1 MNQQNMDVLVNV
13 IGAVES
19 GGQVYGRR
27 DYAAYTPPYTNSEKE
42 HTITLGWAQNYGA
55 EAKRLIEMIFTVAP
69 EIVWQTD
76 SDGSIL
82 EMLGHDWVAE
92 KWNPTDE
99 QVAVLRTLLISEPG
113 KKCQDELFMFLMNQ
127 FIQECAEKYTDDVKA
142 QMMYCEIR
150 HLGGRSAAERIF
162 DRLNGKY
169 DLNSILASLAADQHD
184 KSSDNQVGDAR
195 FWGRHLKCKLFIEE
209 HAVDET
215 KEGDSMSAENTLAK
229 IALAEEGYLEKKDG
243 SKPALYDKKK
253 NAGENN
259 YTKYWD
265 EIKSAYQ
272 GQAWCLCF
280 IVWCYV
286 RAFTKEVAKKLLY
299 ATDEGWTFYTP
310 TQAARFKTAGRWFDG
325 GVIPQPGWL
334 VFFKNSMRIH
344 HIALVY
350 AVDQQKKI
358 IYTIEGNTSNSTE
371 VIANG
376 GAVCKKAYA
385 VSNANIA
392 GYGAPDYSIVG
403 QKYVPGW
410 NSDSNGW
417 WYADSES
424 TYLASC
430 WKDINGHRYYFGK
443 DGYAVTGWQQIDGK
457 WYYFEPRKG
466 HPLECGLYVTDA
478 NGVQDVGE
486 FPS

>member
-1 MNQQNMDVLVNV
+1 MNQQNMDVLVNI

-55 EAKRLIEMIFTVAP
+55 EAKRLIEMIFNVAP
-69 EIVWQTD
+69 EIFWQTD
-76 SDGSIL
+76 TDGSVID
-82 EMLGHDWVAE
+82 MLDHDWVAE
-92 KWNPTDE
+92 RWNPTEE
-99 QVAVLRTLLISEPG
+99 QQAVLKTILISEPG
-113 KKCQDELFMFLMNQ
+113 KKCQDELFKYLMNQ

-162 DRLNGKY
+162 DRLGGKY
-169 DLNSILASLAADQHD
+169 DLDSIMSSLVADQRD
-184 KSSDNQVGDAR
+184 TSSDNQVGDAK
-195 FWGRHLKCKLFIEE
+195 FWGRHLKCKQFIEE
-209 HAVDET
+209 HAVVEL
-215 KEGDSMSAENTLAK
+215 KEGDNMGAENTVAE

-243 SKPALYDKKK
+243 SKPALYDKTS
-253 NAGENN
+253 NAGKNN
-259 YTKYWD
+259 FTKYWE
-265 EIKSAYQ
+265 EIKSSFQ

-280 IVWCYV
+280 IIWCFV

-299 ATDEGWTFYTP
+299 AVTEGWTFYTP
-310 TQAARFKTAGRWFDG
+310 TLAERFQTAGRWYEAG
-325 GVIPQPGWL
+325 TVPKMGWL
-334 VFFKNSMRIH
+334 VFFKNSVRIH
-344 HIALVY
+344 HIAFIY

-358 IYTIEGNTSNSTE
+358 FYTIEGNTKNGTE
-371 VIANG
+371 VVSNG
-376 GAVCKKAYA
+376 GAVCRKSY
-385 VSNANIA
+385 SFDNAEIA

-403 QKYVPGW
+403 AKYTVGW

-417 WYADSES
+417 WYADSET
-424 TYLASC
+424 TYLKSC

-443 DGYAVTGWQQIDGK
+443 DGYAVTGWQQIGDK

-466 HPLECGLYVTDA
+466 HPLECGLYVSDA